1 MMMFSNQ
8 VLNQF
13 SELDYEVYNFI
24 LKNSEKI
31 PYLTIREFANE
42 AHVSTT
48 TIARFCRKVNCNGFS
63 EFKIRFKM
71 EQESTKT
78 IRQGFDSSSI
88 LDFFQKIGTESFH
101 EQLKSIANIIAEKKQ
116 IIFLG
121 IGNSG
126 IIAEYASRY
135 FCNIGIFA
143 TGINNPMFPI
153 SLEFPEESIIIILSV
168 EGETDILIENSEI
181 IRQCNSTVVSI
192 TNRKNSTLARIS
204 DYNISYYI
212 QGERMDYKKMKVDI
226 TSQIPAVYI
235 VEALA
240 KLTVQRKQG

>member
-88 LDFFQKIGTESFH
+88 LDFFQKIETESFH

>member
-31 PYLTIREFANE
+31 PYMTIREFANE

-88 LDFFQKIGTESFH
+88 LDFFQKIETESFH

-181 IRQCNSTVVSI
+181 IRQSNSTVVSI

>member
-31 PYLTIREFANE
+31 PYMTIREFANE

-88 LDFFQKIGTESFH
+88 LDFFQKIETESFH

>member
-1 MMMFSNQ
+1 MMFSNQ

-31 PYLTIREFANE
+31 PYMTIREFANE

-48 TIARFCRKVNCNGFS
+48 TITRFCRKVNCNGFS

-78 IRQGFDSSSI
+78 IRQGFDFSSI
-88 LDFFQKIGTESFH
+88 IDFFQRIETESFH

-135 FCNIGIFA
+135 FCNMGIFA

-153 SLEFPEESIIIILSV
+153 SLEFPKESIIIILSV
-168 EGETDILIENSEI
+168 EGETDVLIENSEI
-181 IRQCNSTVVSI
+181 IKQSNSTVVSV
-192 TNRKNSTLARIS
+192 TNSKNSTLARIS

-212 QGERMDYKKMKVDI
+212 QGERTDYKKMKVDI

>member
-24 LKNSEKI
+24 LKNTEKI
-31 PYLTIREFANE
+31 PYMTIREFANE

-48 TIARFCRKVNCNGFS
+48 TITRFCRKVNCNGFS
-63 EFKIRFKM
+63 EFKIRFRL

-78 IRQGFDSSSI
+78 IRQGFDFSSI
-88 LDFFQKIGTESFH
+88 SDFFQRSGTESFH
-101 EQLKSIANIIAEKKQ
+101 EQLKSVANLIAKKKQ

-126 IIAEYASRY
+126 IIAEYAGRY

-181 IRQCNSTVVSI
+181 IKQSNSTVVSI
-192 TNRKNSTLARIS
+192 TNSKNSTLARIS

-212 QGERMDYKKMKVDI
+212 QGERTDYKKMKVDI

-240 KLTVQRKQG
+240 KLTVQRKQS

>member
-1 MMMFSNQ
+1 M
-8 VLNQF
+8 
-13 SELDYEVYNFI
+13 
-24 LKNSEKI
+24 EK
-31 PYLTIREFANE
+31 E
-42 AHVSTT
+42 
-48 TIARFCRKVNCNGFS
+48 G
-63 EFKIRFKM
+63 
-71 EQESTKT
+71 TKT
-78 IRQGFDSSSI
+78 IKQGFDSSSI
-88 LDFFQKIGTESFH
+88 LDFFQRIETESFH

-153 SLEFPEESIIIILSV
+153 NLEFPKESIIIILSV

-181 IRQCNSTVVSI
+181 IKQCNSTVVSI
-192 TNRKNSTLARIS
+192 TNSKSSTLAKIS

-212 QGERMDYKKMKVDI
+212 QRERTVYKKMKVDI
-226 TSQIPAVYI
+226 TSQLPAVYI

-240 KLTVQRKQG
+240 KLAVQRKQG